1 MGGGRAWD
9 RWTGG
14 PGRRQR
20 QMLRKLEELDRL
32 DAAAGGVGLGTTN
45 PLLQQTVQPWRGWSP
60 TPPRRRRI
68 PSLAAIALLTTV
80 VGVTAALVYLRNQ
93 IPQLDDHAV
102 ASVVGPDR
110 PTGLMATS
118 TTRLVPPPQLPA
130 GTGGYSFMVTNDR
143 GPAAWD
149 ACRPVNFVMN
159 ESISVPG
166 ASQMVL
172 NVLDMASTASGLQ
185 LTLEGPTPELA
196 TADRAAMDRQL
207 YGNRWSPV
215 LIAWTDPAGDPR
227 LAGDVAGIGGGRSL
241 TGSNGRLTYVS
252 GIIHLDAPA
261 FREILARPN
270 GQADA
275 EAIIAHE
282 VGHVLGLGHVDDAGQ
297 LMGART
303 SGQKTFGDGDRRGL
317 AILAGQPCQFEF

>member
-1 MGGGRAWD
+1 
-9 RWTGG
+9 
-14 PGRRQR
+14 
-20 QMLRKLEELDRL
+20 
-32 DAAAGGVGLGTTN
+32 
-45 PLLQQTVQPWRGWSP
+45 
-60 TPPRRRRI
+60 
-68 PSLAAIALLTTV
+68 
-80 VGVTAALVYLRNQ
+80 
-93 IPQLDDHAV
+93 
-102 ASVVGPDR
+102 
-110 PTGLMATS
+110 
-118 TTRLVPPPQLPA
+118 
-130 GTGGYSFMVTNDR
+130 MVTNDR

-149 ACRPVNFVMN
+149 ACRPVDFVMN

-270 GQADA
+270 GQDDA